1 LIEDKKASAETLM
14 DCGLGWIESFKCE
27 INFETQKVKEMAK
40 SLLIKGGRVVD
51 PSQNLDRVMDILIED
66 GKIARLEEKIP
77 PSGAE
82 FFDAQGLVV
91 APADGTIVVGEPY
104 KGTEVQGE
112 ELLQVSIFL
121 SLLDVHINRAPVSG
135 LVEEVRYSPGRFKV
149 AYAPEASLENERNL
163 IRFASQGGTVWM
175 KQIAGYLARRIVCR
189 VEPGQ
194 RVEAGERIGLIRFGS
209 RVDLLL
215 PWLAAMKVNV
225 GDRVKGGIT
234 VIALLPE
241 RQKGREGE
249 QSA

>member
-1 LIEDKKASAETLM
+1 MGGIPIAREAIPFVLPLL
-14 DCGLGWIESFKCE
+14 GLGLIFLALRIPVGSVLSF
-27 INFETQKVKEMAK
+27 
-40 SLLIKGGRVVD
+40 LLLGFVLFFFRDPERDVPKG
-51 PSQNLDRVMDILIED
+51 E
-66 GKIARLEEKIP
+66 
-77 PSGAE
+77 
-82 FFDAQGLVV
+82 GLVV
-91 APADGTIVVGEPY
+91 APADGTVVVVEPY

-121 SLLDVHINRAPVSG
+121 SLLDVHINKAPVSG